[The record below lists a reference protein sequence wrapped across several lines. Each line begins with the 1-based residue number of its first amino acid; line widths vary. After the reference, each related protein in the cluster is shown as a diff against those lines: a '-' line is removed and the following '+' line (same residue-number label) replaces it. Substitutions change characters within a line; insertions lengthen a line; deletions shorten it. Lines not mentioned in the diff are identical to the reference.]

1 MGLPHSGN
9 PVSYSRKEK
18 VDSAAKMQSSKVKGE
33 AEILRR
39 RLLNA
44 VQLRFRNLMWDKYF
58 E

>member
-1 MGLPHSGN
+1 
-9 PVSYSRKEK
+9 
-18 VDSAAKMQSSKVKGE
+18 MQSSKVKGE